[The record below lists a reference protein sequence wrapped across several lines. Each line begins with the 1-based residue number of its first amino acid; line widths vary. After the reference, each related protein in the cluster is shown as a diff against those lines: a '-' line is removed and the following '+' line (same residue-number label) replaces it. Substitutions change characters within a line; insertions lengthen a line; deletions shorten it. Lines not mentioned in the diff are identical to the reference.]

1 MPVAPNTSSSMI
13 VRTASNPTYTIYNLG
28 QNQILLGQDVIT
40 SGQLGSD
47 FNFAGPGAVMW
58 DFAQKHPRLV
68 GEPPQYDGGRGQRWN
83 DVLGAGHPVCSLQ
96 H

>member
-58 DFAQKHPRLV
+58 DFNQFTLDLWVIPS
-68 GEPPQYDGGRGQRWN
+68 P
-83 DVLGAGHPVCSLQ
+83 
-96 H
+96 